1 MFPWNSAAATG
12 DMTVSY
18 TLEVANARFG
28 GFTKL
33 LFRWKGSIYRLIYK
47 ELLLFCGVYL
57 FFSLF
62 YR

>member
-1 MFPWNSAAATG
+1 
-12 DMTVSY
+12 MTVSY

-47 ELLLFCGVYL
+47 ELLVFCGVYL

>member
-1 MFPWNSAAATG
+1 MPGRTNR

-18 TLEVANARFG
+18 TLEVADARFC
-28 GFTKL
+28 GFYKL
-33 LFRWKGSIYRLIYK
+33 LFRWKGSIYKLLYK
-47 ELLLFCGVYL
+47 DFLLFCGVYL